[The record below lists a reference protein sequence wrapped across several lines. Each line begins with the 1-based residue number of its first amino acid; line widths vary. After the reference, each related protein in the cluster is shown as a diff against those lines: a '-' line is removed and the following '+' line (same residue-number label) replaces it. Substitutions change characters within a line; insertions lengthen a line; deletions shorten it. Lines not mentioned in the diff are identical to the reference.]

1 MEMPRGG
8 LEGPGCLIVAR
19 EAAPSYSMVPGP
31 STPPPGP
38 RQDPLELHIQGSF
51 L

>member
-8 LEGPGCLIVAR
+8 LEGPGCFIVAR